1 MKITYLLS
9 HVPGPRFYKKMKKA
23 KESFEVSVIFRNR
36 KSENFQTFF
45 SDNDIK
51 KYEQISG
58 EYTSWRIPINSY
70 FLFYRSAMNKLK
82 DIGPDIIHCGNLDML
97 LFTYMYKSMYD
108 SNVKIVYEIGDLNK
122 RTFNNSKR
130 IDKYLLRKGL
140 MLLERRLFNYVNQ
153 LVISSQHFWDDY
165 YRKFISLDRT
175 FLFPNAPEKSIFDNV
190 KEVKKD
196 TITVGFVGRIR
207 YHKQLTMLID
217 AVAKINKQS
226 NKVIYDVLI
235 AGEGPESDI
244 VKEYARAFDFVK
256 MYGSYNYEQE
266 IAQIYTKI
274 DLVYSVY
281 DATIQNVKVAIPN
294 RLFEAIVA
302 MKPIIVAKGTRL
314 EEFVL
319 DHSVGFSID
328 SSSSVELLN
337 LLERIYFKDID
348 INKIKNN
355 CNIIKNDYYIE
366 RYQEKLIEMYKDL
379 LNN

>member
-58 EYTSWRIPINSY
+58 EYTSWRIPINIY
-70 FLFYRSAMNKLK
+70 LLFYRSAMNKLK

-165 YRKFISLDRT
+165 RKFYL
-175 FLFPNAPEKSIFDNV
+175 
-190 KEVKKD
+190 
-196 TITVGFVGRIR
+196 
-207 YHKQLTMLID
+207 
-217 AVAKINKQS
+217 
-226 NKVIYDVLI
+226 
-235 AGEGPESDI
+235 
-244 VKEYARAFDFVK
+244 
-256 MYGSYNYEQE
+256 
-266 IAQIYTKI
+266 
-274 DLVYSVY
+274 
-281 DATIQNVKVAIPN
+281 
-294 RLFEAIVA
+294 
-302 MKPIIVAKGTRL
+302 
-314 EEFVL
+314 
-319 DHSVGFSID
+319 
-328 SSSSVELLN
+328 
-337 LLERIYFKDID
+337 
-348 INKIKNN
+348 
-355 CNIIKNDYYIE
+355 
-366 RYQEKLIEMYKDL
+366 
-379 LNN
+379 